1 MPISRATWGRPDG
14 GLKGQAGRQTPGHS
28 LRFALFPA
36 VQRQGVTGARQSGV
50 LGSGALAVRLQRHRR
65 RSAERAIPEPS
76 GIPAGRLSGA
86 LGSAVQLQSAK
97 AKEILAKAGLS
108 NVSFR
113 LDVNNQPPYL
123 DIAQALQASFAQGG
137 VKVELVPGISS
148 QVSTKVKA
156 LNYDAT
162 LTSWGRI
169 ISTLT
174 PMPQPSPTTR
184 KTAARRW
191 PGAPTGR
198 SRR

>member
-14 GLKGQAGRQTPGHS
+14 GLEGQAGRQT
-28 LRFALFPA
+28 L
-36 VQRQGVTGARQSGV
+36 
-50 LGSGALAVRLQRHRR
+50 
-65 RSAERAIPEPS
+65 AIPYASLYFLQFNAKASPALGNPAFWEAARWLFDYK
-76 GIPAGRLSGA
+76 GIADDLLKGQFQSHQAFLPDGYLGRS
-86 LGSAVQLQSAK
+86 GSAVPLQSAK